1 LLANVGIMGPMVIL
15 PLYFQEFKGYSA
27 IGAALA
33 LIPQGIGMLITR
45 PYIGTSIDRIGA
57 KKVIYISI
65 VIAILGTIP
74 LIFVDDESS
83 IA

>member
-1 LLANVGIMGPMVIL
+1 MTGLLLANVGIMGPMVIL

-45 PYIGTSIDRIGA
+45 PYIGTSIDRIGS
-57 KKVIYISI
+57 KKLYILVS
-65 VIAILGTIP
+65 
-74 LIFVDDESS
+74 
-83 IA
+83 